1 VRRGLDRVEIELLDP
16 LGVLQDLS
24 ELTHHSL
31 TLGLVEREA
40 REPGNVIDCLPVD
53 GHDVAILVGYLKDM
67 AFPRSLLADH
77 EKLVFE
83 LRPHW
88 ISAVPPLLWTLV
100 LLVGLFLG
108 YQAMEAIF
116 STESTQETA
125 KSVVGGLF
133 TLAWIYLAVIPFL
146 RWRFTFFVL
155 TSDRLITRSG
165 IIAKHSKEIP
175 LERIND
181 VAFTQ
186 TVMERALGAG
196 DLLVESAGER
206 GQTRI
211 ANVRKPE
218 QVQLMIYKETEANT
232 ERTMQPR
239 AAPAVGTSQTIP
251 DQIEALARL
260 RKAGAISEEEFQT
273 KKKDLLDRM

>member
-1 VRRGLDRVEIELLDP
+1 MG
-16 LGVLQDLS
+16 
-24 ELTHHSL
+24 
-31 TLGLVEREA
+31 
-40 REPGNVIDCLPVD
+40 
-53 GHDVAILVGYLKDM
+53 
-67 AFPRSLLADH
+67 FPRSLLADH
-77 EKLVFE
+77 EKVVFE

-88 ISAVPPLLWTLV
+88 ISAAPPLLWTLV

-116 STESTQETA
+116 SKESTQETA

-133 TLAWIYLAVIPFL
+133 TLAWIYFALIPFL
-146 RWRFTFFVL
+146 RWRFTIFVL

-186 TVMERALGAG
+186 TVLERVFGAG

-211 ANVRKPE
+211 GNVRKPE
-218 QVQLMIYKETEANT
+218 QVQLMIYKATEANSD
-232 ERTMQPR
+232 RMMRPR
-239 AAPAVGTSQTIP
+239 SAPAVGGSQSIP
-251 DQIEALARL
+251 DQIEALAGL
-260 RKAGAISEEEFQT
+260 RKDGAISEEEFQT
-273 KKKDLLDRM
+273 KKKELLDRM